1 MDMQLDGVDHVQE
14 DVHQAFNIRM
24 EDVEKDVQ
32 VVKGD
37 INNIKIRMDFLHWDI
52 GDNNNSI
59 DNLNIWK
66 DQIYDCVEGLAQ
78 SIQSN
83 TKVSSSMVKASL
95 LEAQQVEKELR
106 PVIKGWFG
114 KLEQN
119 NTIINRK
126 FIHLDEGLDKVMALV
141 EEKIQSRMEDLSSK
155 FSETLEVDGVRL
167 GPHPTN

>member
-1 MDMQLDGVDHVQE
+1 MDIQLDDVDYVQE
-14 DVHQAFNIRM
+14 DFHQAFTVRM

-59 DNLNIWK
+59 DNLNIWR
-66 DQIYDCVEGLAQ
+66 DQIDDCVEGLAQ

-95 LEAQQVEKELR
+95 LEAQ
-106 PVIKGWFG
+106 
-114 KLEQN
+114 
-119 NTIINRK
+119 
-126 FIHLDEGLDKVMALV
+126 
-141 EEKIQSRMEDLSSK
+141 
-155 FSETLEVDGVRL
+155 
-167 GPHPTN
+167 